1 MSEQNVIVE
10 RVGSRLDIVL
20 NRPDRKNSITQQL
33 AVELRDAFLNVP
45 SEAGCILLSGSG
57 GAFCSGI
64 DLKIAGAD
72 LKNEPLTAWVEVHA
86 AIYKCRVPVVVALE
100 RYAINA
106 GAALALAANI
116 VVAGESSFL
125 QVGEIAMGVPA
136 FLGSAGGAVLA
147 SKIPTS
153 SMRPMVL
160 VLLIIVAV
168 YTWFKPDLGKFENLR
183 HLPKRRV
190 QIAAIAGVVIGFY
203 DGIFGPGT
211 GSFLMLILVA
221 SLGYAFITASAIAKV
236 VNVAT
241 NVGAIMVFGINGAV
255 LWQIGIILGV
265 ANISGAVIGARLA
278 IKGGSTLVR
287 KVFLLV
293 TVALIL
299 KVGIATF

>member
-1 MSEQNVIVE
+1 MFQDLTVATS
-10 RVGSRLDIVL
+10 LFL
-20 NRPDRKNSITQQL
+20 L
-33 AVELRDAFLNVP
+33 AASFF
-45 SEAGCILLSGSG
+45 AG
-57 GAFCSGI
+57 FI
-64 DLKIAGAD
+64 DSIAGGGGLIQLPA
-72 LKNEPLTAWVEVHA
+72 LLIGLPKSETAEVLGTNKLSA
-86 AIYKCRVPVVVALE
+86 VFGTTTA
-100 RYAINA
+100 
-106 GAALALAANI
+106 AALYRKQIKPDPKIL
-116 VVAGESSFL
+116 
-125 QVGEIAMGVPA
+125 IAMGVPA

-160 VLLIIVAV
+160 VLLIVVAV

-241 NVGAIMVFGINGAV
+241 NVGAIMVFGVNGAV
-255 LWQIGIILGV
+255 LWQIGIILGI
-265 ANISGAVIGARLA
+265 ANISGAIIGARLA

-293 TVALIL
+293 TVALIV

>member
-1 MSEQNVIVE
+1 MFHDLTIATA
-10 RVGSRLDIVL
+10 LFL
-20 NRPDRKNSITQQL
+20 L
-33 AVELRDAFLNVP
+33 AASFF
-45 SEAGCILLSGSG
+45 AG
-57 GAFCSGI
+57 FI
-64 DLKIAGAD
+64 DSIAGGGGLIQLPA
-72 LKNEPLTAWVEVHA
+72 LLIGLPKSETAEVLGTNKLSSVFGTSTA
-86 AIYKCRVPVVVALE
+86 AVLYRKQIKPDPKVL
-100 RYAINA
+100 
-106 GAALALAANI
+106 
-116 VVAGESSFL
+116 
-125 QVGEIAMGVPA
+125 IAMGVPA
-136 FLGSAGGAVLA
+136 LLGSAGGAMLA

-160 VLLIIVAV
+160 VLLIIVAI

-183 HLPKRRV
+183 HLPRRRV
-190 QIAAIAGVVIGFY
+190 QIAALAGVIIGFY

-211 GSFLMLILVA
+211 GSFLMLSLVA

-241 NVGAIMVFGINGAV
+241 NVGAILVFGINGAV
-255 LWQIGIILGV
+255 IWQIGIIMGV

-293 TVALIL
+293 TVALIV

>member
-1 MSEQNVIVE
+1 
-10 RVGSRLDIVL
+10 
-20 NRPDRKNSITQQL
+20 
-33 AVELRDAFLNVP
+33 
-45 SEAGCILLSGSG
+45 
-57 GAFCSGI
+57 
-64 DLKIAGAD
+64 
-72 LKNEPLTAWVEVHA
+72 
-86 AIYKCRVPVVVALE
+86 
-100 RYAINA
+100 
-106 GAALALAANI
+106 
-116 VVAGESSFL
+116 
-125 QVGEIAMGVPA
+125 
-136 FLGSAGGAVLA
+136 
-147 SKIPTS
+147 
-153 SMRPMVL
+153 MRPMVL

-190 QIAAIAGVVIGFY
+190 QIAAFAGVVIGFY

-241 NVGAIMVFGINGAV
+241 NVGAITVFGINSAV
-255 LWQIGIILGV
+255 LWQIGIILGI

-293 TVALIL
+293 TVALIV

>member
-1 MSEQNVIVE
+1 
-10 RVGSRLDIVL
+10 VL
-20 NRPDRKNSITQQL
+20 YRKQIKPDPK
-33 AVELRDAFLNVP
+33 V
-45 SEAGCILLSGSG
+45 LL
-57 GAFCSGI
+57 
-64 DLKIAGAD
+64 
-72 LKNEPLTAWVEVHA
+72 
-86 AIYKCRVPVVVALE
+86 
-100 RYAINA
+100 
-106 GAALALAANI
+106 
-116 VVAGESSFL
+116 
-125 QVGEIAMGVPA
+125 AMGVPA
-136 FLGSAGGAVLA
+136 LLGSAGGAMLA

-160 VLLIIVAV
+160 VLLIVVAI

-183 HLPKRRV
+183 HLPRRRV
-190 QIAAIAGVVIGFY
+190 QIAALAGVIIGFY

-255 LWQIGIILGV
+255 IWQIGIIMGV
-265 ANISGAVIGARLA
+265 ANISGAIIGARLA

-293 TVALIL
+293 TVALIV

>member
-1 MSEQNVIVE
+1 MFH
-10 RVGSRLDIVL
+10 DI
-20 NRPDRKNSITQQL
+20 SIATGIFLL
-33 AVELRDAFLNVP
+33 AASFF
-45 SEAGCILLSGSG
+45 AGFVDS
-57 GAFCSGI
+57 
-64 DLKIAGAD
+64 IAGGGGLIQLPA
-72 LKNEPLTAWVEVHA
+72 LLIGLPKSETAEVLGTNKLSA
-86 AIYKCRVPVVVALE
+86 VFGTTTA
-100 RYAINA
+100 
-106 GAALALAANI
+106 AALYRKQIKPDPKVL
-116 VVAGESSFL
+116 
-125 QVGEIAMGVPA
+125 IAMGVPA

-160 VLLIIVAV
+160 VLLIVVAI

-183 HLPKRRV
+183 HHSKRRI
-190 QIAAIAGVVIGFY
+190 QIAAIAGAVIGFY

-241 NVGAIMVFGINGAV
+241 NVGAILVFGIHGAV
-255 LWQIGIILGV
+255 IWQIGIIMGV
-265 ANISGAVIGARLA
+265 ANISGAIIGSRLA

-287 KVFLLV
+287 KVFLIV
-293 TVALIL
+293 TVALII

>member
-1 MSEQNVIVE
+1 MFHDLTIATA
-10 RVGSRLDIVL
+10 LFL
-20 NRPDRKNSITQQL
+20 L
-33 AVELRDAFLNVP
+33 AASFF
-45 SEAGCILLSGSG
+45 AG
-57 GAFCSGI
+57 FI
-64 DLKIAGAD
+64 DSIAGGGGLIQLPA
-72 LKNEPLTAWVEVHA
+72 LLIGLPKSETAEVLGTNKLSSIFGTSTA
-86 AIYKCRVPVVVALE
+86 AVLYRKQIKPDPKVL
-100 RYAINA
+100 
-106 GAALALAANI
+106 L
-116 VVAGESSFL
+116 
-125 QVGEIAMGVPA
+125 AMGVPA
-136 FLGSAGGAVLA
+136 LLGSAGGAMLA

-160 VLLIIVAV
+160 VLLIVVAI

-183 HLPKRRV
+183 HLPRRRV
-190 QIAAIAGVVIGFY
+190 QIAALAGVIIGFY

-241 NVGAIMVFGINGAV
+241 NGGAILVFGINGAV
-255 LWQIGIILGV
+255 IWQIGIIMGV
-265 ANISGAVIGARLA
+265 ANISGAIIGARLA

-293 TVALIL
+293 TVALIV

>member
-1 MSEQNVIVE
+1 VFQDLTLATAIFLLAASFFAGFIDSIAGGGGLIQLPALLIGLPKSETAE
-10 RVGSRLDIVL
+10 VL
-20 NRPDRKNSITQQL
+20 GTNKLSAVFGTTTAAALYRKQIKPDPK
-33 AVELRDAFLNVP
+33 
-45 SEAGCILLSGSG
+45 ILL
-57 GAFCSGI
+57 
-64 DLKIAGAD
+64 
-72 LKNEPLTAWVEVHA
+72 
-86 AIYKCRVPVVVALE
+86 
-100 RYAINA
+100 
-106 GAALALAANI
+106 
-116 VVAGESSFL
+116 
-125 QVGEIAMGVPA
+125 AMGVPA

-255 LWQIGIILGV
+255 LWQIGIILGI
-265 ANISGAVIGARLA
+265 ANITGAIIGARLA

-293 TVALIL
+293 TVALIV

>member
-1 MSEQNVIVE
+1 MFHDLTIATA
-10 RVGSRLDIVL
+10 LFL
-20 NRPDRKNSITQQL
+20 L
-33 AVELRDAFLNVP
+33 AASFF
-45 SEAGCILLSGSG
+45 AG
-57 GAFCSGI
+57 FI
-64 DLKIAGAD
+64 DSIAGGGGLIQLPA
-72 LKNEPLTAWVEVHA
+72 LLIGLPKSETAEVLGTN
-86 AIYKCRVPVVVALE
+86 KL
-100 RYAINA
+100 
-106 GAALALAANI
+106 
-116 VVAGESSFL
+116 SSVFGTSTSAVL
-125 QVGEIAMGVPA
+125 YRKQIKPDPKVLIAMGVPA
-136 FLGSAGGAVLA
+136 LLGSAGGAMLA

-160 VLLIIVAV
+160 VLLIIVAI

-183 HLPKRRV
+183 HLPRRRV
-190 QIAAIAGVVIGFY
+190 QIAALAGVIIGFY

-241 NVGAIMVFGINGAV
+241 NVGAILVFGINGAV
-255 LWQIGIILGV
+255 IWQIGIIMGV

-293 TVALIL
+293 TVALIV

>member
-1 MSEQNVIVE
+1 MFADLTVATA
-10 RVGSRLDIVL
+10 LFL
-20 NRPDRKNSITQQL
+20 L
-33 AVELRDAFLNVP
+33 AASFF
-45 SEAGCILLSGSG
+45 AG
-57 GAFCSGI
+57 FI
-64 DLKIAGAD
+64 DSIAGGGGLIQLPA
-72 LKNEPLTAWVEVHA
+72 LLIGLPKSETAEVLGTNKLSA
-86 AIYKCRVPVVVALE
+86 VFGTTTA
-100 RYAINA
+100 
-106 GAALALAANI
+106 AALYRKQIKPDPKIL
-116 VVAGESSFL
+116 
-125 QVGEIAMGVPA
+125 IAMGVPA

-241 NVGAIMVFGINGAV
+241 NVGAIMVFGVNGAV

-287 KVFLLV
+287 NVFLLV
-293 TVALIL
+293 TVALIV

>member
-1 MSEQNVIVE
+1 VFHDLTIATA
-10 RVGSRLDIVL
+10 LFL
-20 NRPDRKNSITQQL
+20 L
-33 AVELRDAFLNVP
+33 AASFF
-45 SEAGCILLSGSG
+45 AG
-57 GAFCSGI
+57 FI
-64 DLKIAGAD
+64 DSIAGGGGLIQLPALLIGLPKSD
-72 LKNEPLTAWVEVHA
+72 TAEVLGTNKLSA
-86 AIYKCRVPVVVALE
+86 VFGTTTA
-100 RYAINA
+100 
-106 GAALALAANI
+106 AALYRKQIKPDPKIL
-116 VVAGESSFL
+116 
-125 QVGEIAMGVPA
+125 IAMGLPA

-160 VLLIIVAV
+160 VLLIIVAI

-190 QIAAIAGVVIGFY
+190 QIAALAGVIIGFY

-255 LWQIGIILGV
+255 IWQIGIILGV

-278 IKGGSTLVR
+278 IKGGSSLVR
-287 KVFLLV
+287 KVFLFV
-293 TVALIL
+293 TMALIV

>member
-1 MSEQNVIVE
+1 MI
-10 RVGSRLDIVL
+10 
-20 NRPDRKNSITQQL
+20 
-33 AVELRDAFLNVP
+33 
-45 SEAGCILLSGSG
+45 
-57 GAFCSGI
+57 
-64 DLKIAGAD
+64 
-72 LKNEPLTAWVEVHA
+72 
-86 AIYKCRVPVVVALE
+86 
-100 RYAINA
+100 
-106 GAALALAANI
+106 
-116 VVAGESSFL
+116 
-125 QVGEIAMGVPA
+125 
-136 FLGSAGGAVLA
+136 
-147 SKIPTS
+147 
-153 SMRPMVL
+153 L

-241 NVGAIMVFGINGAV
+241 NVGAITVFGINGAV
-255 LWQIGIILGV
+255 LWQIGIILGI
-265 ANISGAVIGARLA
+265 ANITGAVIGARLA

-293 TVALIL
+293 TVALIV

>member
-1 MSEQNVIVE
+1 MFHDLTIATA
-10 RVGSRLDIVL
+10 LFL
-20 NRPDRKNSITQQL
+20 L
-33 AVELRDAFLNVP
+33 AASFF
-45 SEAGCILLSGSG
+45 AG
-57 GAFCSGI
+57 FI
-64 DLKIAGAD
+64 DSIAGGGGLIQLPA
-72 LKNEPLTAWVEVHA
+72 LLIGLPKSETAEVLGTNKLSSIFGTSTA
-86 AIYKCRVPVVVALE
+86 
-100 RYAINA
+100 
-106 GAALALAANI
+106 AALYRKQIKPDPKVL
-116 VVAGESSFL
+116 L
-125 QVGEIAMGVPA
+125 AMGLPA
-136 FLGSAGGAVLA
+136 LLGSAGGAMLA

-160 VLLIIVAV
+160 VLLIVVAV

-190 QIAAIAGVVIGFY
+190 QIAALAGVIIGFY

-241 NVGAIMVFGINGAV
+241 NVGAILVFGINGAV
-255 LWQIGIILGV
+255 IWQIGIIMGV

-287 KVFLLV
+287 KVFLIV
-293 TVALIL
+293 TVALIV

>member
-1 MSEQNVIVE
+1 VFHDLTIATA
-10 RVGSRLDIVL
+10 LFL
-20 NRPDRKNSITQQL
+20 L
-33 AVELRDAFLNVP
+33 AASFF
-45 SEAGCILLSGSG
+45 AG
-57 GAFCSGI
+57 FI
-64 DLKIAGAD
+64 DSIAGGGGLIQLPA
-72 LKNEPLTAWVEVHA
+72 LLIGLPKSETAEVLGTNKLSSIFGTSTA
-86 AIYKCRVPVVVALE
+86 AVLYRKQIKPDPKVL
-100 RYAINA
+100 
-106 GAALALAANI
+106 L
-116 VVAGESSFL
+116 
-125 QVGEIAMGVPA
+125 AMGVPA
-136 FLGSAGGAVLA
+136 LLGSAGGAMLA

-160 VLLIIVAV
+160 VLLIVVAI

-183 HLPKRRV
+183 HLPRRRV
-190 QIAAIAGVVIGFY
+190 QIAALAGVIIGFY

-241 NVGAIMVFGINGAV
+241 NVGAILVFGINGAV
-255 LWQIGIILGV
+255 IWQIGIIMGV
-265 ANISGAVIGARLA
+265 ANISGAIIGARLA

-293 TVALIL
+293 TVALIV

>member
-1 MSEQNVIVE
+1 M
-10 RVGSRLDIVL
+10 R
-20 NRPDRKNSITQQL
+20 
-33 AVELRDAFLNVP
+33 
-45 SEAGCILLSGSG
+45 
-57 GAFCSGI
+57 
-64 DLKIAGAD
+64 
-72 LKNEPLTAWVEVHA
+72 
-86 AIYKCRVPVVVALE
+86 
-100 RYAINA
+100 
-106 GAALALAANI
+106 
-116 VVAGESSFL
+116 SS
-125 QVGEIAMGVPA
+125 
-136 FLGSAGGAVLA
+136 
-147 SKIPTS
+147 
-153 SMRPMVL
+153 VL
-160 VLLIIVAV
+160 VLLIIGAV
-168 YTWFKPDLGKFENLR
+168 YTWFQPELGKFENLR

-190 QIAAIAGVVIGFY
+190 QIAAFAGVVIGFY

-255 LWQIGIILGV
+255 LWQIGIILGI

-293 TVALIL
+293 TVALIV

>member
-1 MSEQNVIVE
+1 MFHDLTIATA
-10 RVGSRLDIVL
+10 LFL
-20 NRPDRKNSITQQL
+20 L
-33 AVELRDAFLNVP
+33 AASFF
-45 SEAGCILLSGSG
+45 AG
-57 GAFCSGI
+57 FI
-64 DLKIAGAD
+64 DSIAGGGGLIQLPA
-72 LKNEPLTAWVEVHA
+72 LLIGLPKSETAEVLGTNKLSA
-86 AIYKCRVPVVVALE
+86 VFGTTTA
-100 RYAINA
+100 
-106 GAALALAANI
+106 AALYRKQIKPDPKVL
-116 VVAGESSFL
+116 
-125 QVGEIAMGVPA
+125 IAMGVPA
-136 FLGSAGGAVLA
+136 FVGSAGGAVLA

-160 VLLIIVAV
+160 VLLIIVAI

-190 QIAAIAGVVIGFY
+190 QIAAFAGVVIGFY

-255 LWQIGIILGV
+255 IWQIGIILGV
-265 ANISGAVIGARLA
+265 ANISGAVLGVRLA

-287 KVFLLV
+287 KVFLIV
-293 TVALIL
+293 TVALIV

>member
-1 MSEQNVIVE
+1 VFHDLTIATA
-10 RVGSRLDIVL
+10 LFL
-20 NRPDRKNSITQQL
+20 L
-33 AVELRDAFLNVP
+33 AASFF
-45 SEAGCILLSGSG
+45 AG
-57 GAFCSGI
+57 FI
-64 DLKIAGAD
+64 DSIAGGGGLIQLPA
-72 LKNEPLTAWVEVHA
+72 LLIGLPKSETAEVLGTNKLSSIFGTSTA
-86 AIYKCRVPVVVALE
+86 
-100 RYAINA
+100 
-106 GAALALAANI
+106 AALYRKQIKPDPKVL
-116 VVAGESSFL
+116 L
-125 QVGEIAMGVPA
+125 AMGLPA
-136 FLGSAGGAVLA
+136 LLGSAGGAMLA

-190 QIAAIAGVVIGFY
+190 QIAAIAGVIIGFY

-241 NVGAIMVFGINGAV
+241 NVGAIFVFGINGAV
-255 LWQIGIILGV
+255 IWQIGIIMGV
-265 ANISGAVIGARLA
+265 ANISGAVFGARLA

-287 KVFLLV
+287 KVFLIV
-293 TVALIL
+293 TVALIV

>member
-1 MSEQNVIVE
+1 VFQD
-10 RVGSRLDIVL
+10 L
-20 NRPDRKNSITQQL
+20 TL
-33 AVELRDAFLNVP
+33 ATALFLLAA
-45 SEAGCILLSGSG
+45 SFFAG
-57 GAFCSGI
+57 FI
-64 DLKIAGAD
+64 DSIAGGGGLIQLPA
-72 LKNEPLTAWVEVHA
+72 LLIGLPKSETAEVLGTNKLSA
-86 AIYKCRVPVVVALE
+86 VFGTTTA
-100 RYAINA
+100 
-106 GAALALAANI
+106 AALYRKQIKPDPKIL
-116 VVAGESSFL
+116 
-125 QVGEIAMGVPA
+125 IAMGLPA

-147 SKIPTS
+147 SRIPTS

-255 LWQIGIILGV
+255 LWQIGIILGI
-265 ANISGAVIGARLA
+265 ANITGAVIGARLA

-293 TVALIL
+293 TVALII